1 MSMDELLPFYER
13 ELAFLRGHAQ
23 EFARAFPKIAAR
35 LAMSADSSEDPH
47 VERMI
52 QSFALLTSRVS
63 KKLDDDY
70 PEFTEALVEVLYPHY
85 LRGFPSCSIA
95 QFDPGPDLAQLTRAS
110 VVSRGTQLS
119 SRPVQGQ
126 PCRFRTA
133 YDVQVAPVH
142 LSEAVFHAVASA
154 PTQTVLPR
162 HATASLSL
170 SFTVAADEPTLS
182 LQKLGLDRLRVFVD
196 AEPSLATVLLDAMFL
211 KTAAVYAEFGRNGH
225 WHPLR
230 HAVLHEAGFGD
241 ADALIDLPARSHPA
255 YRLLSEYF
263 AFPEK
268 FNFFDVDLAAAC
280 ASAAPCRLLTLHLV
294 MRDLRA
300 DTPAARLLEGLS
312 HRNLRLRCTPVIN
325 LFEQR
330 GDPIRLTH
338 ATHAYPV
345 VADSRHAHAY
355 EVYSIDSVKLVRQ
368 DAAGDAFVE
377 FRPFYSLHHGEAP
390 GDAEHY
396 WFARRDAQVAQ
407 RSPGYETEI
416 SVVDIDFR
424 PTLARTETL
433 SLELTCTN
441 RDLPHSLA
449 FGLPGG
455 DLFVAGQSAAQ
466 SVALLRRPTATQRLP
481 HGKGLQ
487 WRLVSHLALNHLS
500 LVSSGLSAF
509 KEVLRLYERGRSAVS
524 MRQIEA
530 ITAIDS
536 KPTTHWLPG
545 KPFATFVRGIEVRLT
560 IDESGFVGSSLQA
573 FARVLDHFFGLYVH
587 LNSFTQLVVVSAR
600 DGQDLVRCQPRSG
613 DSILL

>member
-1 MSMDELLPFYER
+1 MDELLPFYER

-35 LAMSADSSEDPH
+35 LAMSTESSEDPH

-70 PEFTEALVEVLYPHY
+70 PEFTEALIDVLYPHY
-85 LRGFPSCSIA
+85 LRAFPSCSIV
-95 QFDPGPDLAQLTRAS
+95 QFDPGSGLAQLTRAS
-110 VVSRGTQLS
+110 AVARGTELN

-133 YDVQVAPVH
+133 YEVQVAPVR
-142 LSEAVFHAVASA
+142 LSEAVFHAVAVV

-170 SFTVAADEPTLS
+170 TLEVAAGEPTLS
-182 LQKLGLDRLRVFVD
+182 FQKLALSRLRVFVD
-196 AEPSLATVLLDAMFL
+196 AEPSLATALLDAMFL
-211 KTAAVYAEFGRNGH
+211 KTAAVYAEFGRDGH
-225 WHPLR
+225 WHAMRQPVVR
-230 HAVLHEAGFGD
+230 EVGFDEAE
-241 ADALIDLPARSHPA
+241 ALIDLPARAHPA

-268 FNFFDVDLAAAC
+268 FNFFDIELDAAC
-280 ASAAPCRLLTLHLV
+280 APAPACRVVTLHLV

-312 HRNLRLRCTPVIN
+312 QRNLRLGCTPVIN
-325 LFEQR
+325 LFRQR

-345 VADSRHAHAY
+345 VADSRRAHAY

-390 GDAEHY
+390 GEAEHY
-396 WFARRDAQVAQ
+396 WFARRDAQVAA

-416 SVVDIDFR
+416 AIVDVDFQ
-424 PTLARTETL
+424 PTMARTETL

-449 FGLPGG
+449 FGLAGG
-455 DLFVAGQSAAQ
+455 DLFLEGQGDSQ
-466 SVALLRRPTATQRLP
+466 SVTLLRRPTQTQRVP
-481 HGKGLQ
+481 QGKGMQ

-500 LVSSGLSAF
+500 LVSSGLPAF
-509 KEVLRLYERGRSAVS
+509 KEMLRLYERGRSAVS
-524 MRQIEA
+524 LRQIEA
-530 ITAIDS
+530 ITAIDQQ
-536 KPTTHWLPG
+536 PTTHWLPG

-560 IDESGFVGSSLQA
+560 LDESGFVGSSLQA

-600 DGQDLVRCQPRSG
+600 DGQELVRCPPRSG

>member
-1 MSMDELLPFYER
+1 MDELLPFYER

-35 LAMSADSSEDPH
+35 LAMSSDSSEDPH

-52 QSFALLTSRVS
+52 QSFALLSSRVS

-70 PEFTEALVEVLYPHY
+70 PEFTEALIEVLYPHY
-85 LRGFPSCSIA
+85 LRAFPSCSIV
-95 QFDPGPDLAQLTRAS
+95 QFDPGPGLAQLTKAT
-110 VVSRGTQLS
+110 VVARGTELD

-133 YDVQVAPVH
+133 YEVQITPVR
-142 LSEAVFHAVASA
+142 LSEAVFHAVALA
-154 PTQTVLPR
+154 PAQVVLPR

-170 SFTVAADEPTLS
+170 SFEVAAADPTLS
-182 LQKLGLDRLRVFVD
+182 FQRLALPGLRVFVD
-196 AEPSLATVLLDAMFL
+196 AEPSLTTAVLDAMFL
-211 KTAAVYAEFGRNGH
+211 QTAAVYAEFGRDGR
-225 WHPLR
+225 WHALR
-230 HAVLHEAGFGD
+230 QPVLREAGFD
-241 ADALIDLPARSHPA
+241 EADTLVDLPARSHPA

-268 FNFFDVDLAAAC
+268 FSFFDVDLASAC
-280 ASAAPCRLLTLHLV
+280 ASTGPCRVLTLHLV

-300 DTPAARLLEGLS
+300 DMPAARLLEGLS
-312 HRNLRLRCTPVIN
+312 HRNLRLGCTPVVN
-325 LFEQR
+325 LFKRR

-345 VADSRHAHAY
+345 VADSQRAHAY

-368 DAAGDAFVE
+368 DAAGDALVE

-390 GDAEHY
+390 GETEHY
-396 WFARRDAQVAQ
+396 WFARRDAQVAA

-416 SVVDIDFR
+416 SIVDLDFQ
-424 PTLARTETL
+424 PTMARIETL

-449 FGLPGG
+449 FGLAGG
-455 DLFVAGQSAAQ
+455 DLFLEGQGTTRSAT
-466 SVALLRRPTATQRLP
+466 LLRRPTQTQRIP
-481 HGKGLQ
+481 RGKGVQ

-500 LVSSGLSAF
+500 LVSSGLPAF
-509 KEVLRLYERGRSAVS
+509 KEMLHLYERGRSAVS
-524 MRQIEA
+524 LRQIEA
-530 ITAIDS
+530 VTAIDQR
-536 KPTTHWLPG
+536 PATHWLPG

-560 IDESGFVGSSLQA
+560 LDESGFVGSSLHA

-587 LNSFTQLVVVSAR
+587 LNSFSQLVVVSAR
-600 DGQDLVRCQPRSG
+600 DGRELVRCHPRSG